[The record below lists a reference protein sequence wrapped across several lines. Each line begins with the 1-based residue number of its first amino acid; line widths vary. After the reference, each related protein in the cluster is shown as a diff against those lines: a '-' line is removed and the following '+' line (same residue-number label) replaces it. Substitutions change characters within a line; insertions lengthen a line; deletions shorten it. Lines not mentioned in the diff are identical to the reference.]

1 MKDKTSR
8 CTGHGIQTASAPDAM
23 LTAGITTLFSL
34 TCALAVANV
43 YSAQPLLDS
52 MAVSLKVAPGMI
64 GGVITATQLGY
75 AIGLLFL
82 VPLGDWL
89 NRKYVAMTQ
98 LLLSAAALV
107 VAGLSPNIA
116 TLFGAMLI
124 VGLMAVVVQLMVA
137 WVAILATPQKR
148 GQAVGTLT
156 SGIVSGILLSRFI
169 SGAIADIAG
178 WRAVYLTAACMML
191 LMAGVVWKVMPPPSK
206 QSQPQKSTY
215 LSLLKS
221 VFQLYITEPQLRK
234 RGILAL
240 LIFAAFSMLWTTMV
254 MPLTALSLSHTQA
267 GMFGLAGLAGVLAAS
282 RAGKWADQG
291 WAQRT
296 TGLALALL
304 ALSWLPIA
312 YVETSLLWLLV
323 GVIALDF
330 AVQAVHVSNQSLII
344 AARPAAASRL
354 VGAYM
359 CFYSLGSAAGAI
371 VATQFYSHWGW
382 QAVCLAGAAVSACAF
397 LVWSGSRRS

>member
-371 VATQFYSHWGW
+371 VATRLYSHWGW